1 MVRARG
7 ERNMRAK
14 GAAAF
19 LLTLLLC
26 GCMGQEPQPVEEEP
40 VGPPKDAQT
49 ASGVVL
55 DITQDT
61 LILRTNAGMEYV
73 LDLGGDEIPPEVEV
87 LNGSFVKIYYDG
99 DLQLEPNHV
108 DVLYIE
114 PDESDEVAAGYQNS
128 TADGRVAALTK
139 DTLELE
145 TETGAVY
152 SFSIAQAK
160 QKMNGKLEEGSFV
173 RLTFDGMA
181 SDTEKALVKQITEL
195 ELTGIVAS
203 TPVTVQQYDD
213 KSKMLTVE
221 TWDGVQGTFSTKQV
235 QCGADAWEDLE
246 WEEAVVYANTDV
258 ADDGWYLGKVLK
270 VVPADDARQ
279 QMYGV
284 VESFDSEQGVL
295 LLHSMTGE
303 TLEFSLDEEMVPS
316 EGLDKNDTVC
326 VTYEGWLNGADTREM
341 ELTEIEVESKGS
353 KSENSIA
360 GMVWELNEESMTLR
374 TMSGKT
380 LHFTQKAAEQ
390 SVPETVA
397 VGNPVRVYFTGWL
410 TGENEEENA
419 VITHV
424 AQLLI

>member
-73 LDLGGDEIPPEVEV
+73 LDLGGDEIPPDVEV

-128 TADGRVAALTK
+128 TADGRVVALTK

-213 KSKMLTVE
+213 KTKMLTVE

-303 TLEFSLDEEMVPS
+303 TLELSLDEEMVPS

-326 VTYEGWLNGADTREM
+326 VTYEGWLNGADAREM

>member
-40 VGPPKDAQT
+40 VDPPKDAQT

-73 LDLGGDEIPPEVEV
+73 LDLGGDEIPPDVEV

-213 KSKMLTVE
+213 KTKMLTVE

-303 TLEFSLDEEMVPS
+303 TLELSLDEEMVPS

>member
-7 ERNMRAK
+7 ERNMKAK

-73 LDLGGDEIPPEVEV
+73 LDLGGDEIPPDVEV

-213 KSKMLTVE
+213 KTKMLTVE

-246 WEEAVVYANTDV
+246 WEEAVVYANTDA

-270 VVPADDARQ
+270 VVPADHARQ

-303 TLEFSLDEEMVPS
+303 TLELSLDEEMVPS

-326 VTYEGWLNGADTREM
+326 VTYEGWLNGADAREM

>member
-128 TADGRVAALTK
+128 TADGRVVALTK

-213 KSKMLTVE
+213 KTKMLTVE

-303 TLEFSLDEEMVPS
+303 TLELSLDEEMVPS

-326 VTYEGWLNGADTREM
+326 VTYEGWLNGADAREM

-380 LHFTQKAAEQ
+380 LHFIQKAAEQ

>member
-128 TADGRVAALTK
+128 TADGRVVALTK

-246 WEEAVVYANTDV
+246 WEEAVVYANTDA

-303 TLEFSLDEEMVPS
+303 TLELYLDEEMVPS

-353 KSENSIA
+353 KSENSVA

>member
-73 LDLGGDEIPPEVEV
+73 LDLGGDEIPPDVEV

-213 KSKMLTVE
+213 KTKMLTVE

-303 TLEFSLDEEMVPS
+303 TLELSLDEEMVPS
-316 EGLDKNDTVC
+316 EDLDKNDTVC

-360 GMVWELNEESMTLR
+360 GMVWELNEESMKLR

-419 VITHV
+419 VITHA

>member
-73 LDLGGDEIPPEVEV
+73 LDLGGDEIPPDVEV

-128 TADGRVAALTK
+128 TADGRVVALTK

-213 KSKMLTVE
+213 KTKMLTVE

-303 TLEFSLDEEMVPS
+303 TLELSLDEEMVPS

-326 VTYEGWLNGADTREM
+326 VTYEGWLNGADAREM

-380 LHFTQKAAEQ
+380 LHFIQKAAEQ

>member
-128 TADGRVAALTK
+128 TADGRVVALTK

-246 WEEAVVYANTDV
+246 WEEAVVYANTDA

-303 TLEFSLDEEMVPS
+303 TLELSLDEEMVPS

-326 VTYEGWLNGADTREM
+326 VTYEGWLNGVDTREM

-353 KSENSIA
+353 KSENSVA

-397 VGNPVRVYFTGWL
+397 VGNPVRVYFTSWL

>member
-73 LDLGGDEIPPEVEV
+73 LDLGGDEIPPDVEV

-128 TADGRVAALTK
+128 TADGRVVALTK

-160 QKMNGKLEEGSFV
+160 QKMNGKLEEGSFA

-213 KSKMLTVE
+213 KTKMLTVE

-303 TLEFSLDEEMVPS
+303 TLELSLDEEMVPS

-326 VTYEGWLNGADTREM
+326 VTYEGWLNGADAREM

-380 LHFTQKAAEQ
+380 LHFIQKAAEQ

>member
-1 MVRARG
+1 
-7 ERNMRAK
+7 MRAK

-49 ASGVVL
+49 ANGVVL

-73 LDLGGDEIPPEVEV
+73 LDLGGDEIPPDVEV

-99 DLQLEPNHV
+99 DLQMEPNHV

-114 PDESDEVAAGYQNS
+114 PDQSEEVAAGYQNS
-128 TADGRVAALTK
+128 TADGRVVSLTK

-203 TPVTVQQYDD
+203 TPVTVQKYDD
-213 KSKMLTVE
+213 KNDMLTVE
-221 TWDGVQGTFSTKQV
+221 TWDGVQGTFSTQQV
-235 QCGADAWEDLE
+235 QCGADSWEDLE
-246 WEEAVVYANTDV
+246 WEDAVVYANTDV

-284 VESFDSEQGVL
+284 VESFDSDQGTL

-303 TLEFSLDEEMVPS
+303 TLELSLEEEMVPD

-326 VTYEGWLNGADTREM
+326 VTYEGWWNGADTREM
-341 ELTEIEVESKGS
+341 EPTEIEVESKGS
-353 KSENSIA
+353 KSENSVA
-360 GMVWELNEESMTLR
+360 GMVWALDDESMTLR

-390 SVPETVA
+390 SIPETVA

-410 TGENEEENA
+410 TGEADEEDA

>member
-73 LDLGGDEIPPEVEV
+73 LDLGGDEIPPDVEV

-213 KSKMLTVE
+213 KTKMLTVE

-270 VVPADDARQ
+270 VVPADDTRQ

-303 TLEFSLDEEMVPS
+303 TLELSLDEEMVPS

-326 VTYEGWLNGADTREM
+326 VTYEGWLNGADAREM

>member
-73 LDLGGDEIPPEVEV
+73 LDLGGDEIPPDVEV

-128 TADGRVAALTK
+128 TADGRVVALTK

-213 KSKMLTVE
+213 KTKMLTVE

-246 WEEAVVYANTDV
+246 WEEAVVYANTDA

-303 TLEFSLDEEMVPS
+303 TLELSLDEEMVPS

-326 VTYEGWLNGADTREM
+326 VTYEGWLNGADAREM

>member
-73 LDLGGDEIPPEVEV
+73 LDLGGDEIPPDVEV

-128 TADGRVAALTK
+128 TADGRVVALTK

-213 KSKMLTVE
+213 KTKMLTVE

-284 VESFDSEQGVL
+284 VESFDSEQGML

-303 TLEFSLDEEMVPS
+303 TLELSLDEEMVPS

-326 VTYEGWLNGADTREM
+326 VTYEGWLNGADAREM

-360 GMVWELNEESMTLR
+360 GMVWELDEESMTLR